1 MAGFFNDAM
10 TQEYFRIE
18 GFKPTLNLR
27 EVNHNELNKILSYTK
42 GKIFNYSDLQKL
54 AAVLWD
60 NRDTIGFNIEDFV
73 INELDVVGKTIKKQR
88 LTGSFHFGGFFIKNA
103 NFDYEP
109 SMDNFIS
116 GNELKLFFDE
126 ISELGMIPGRAD
138 TVLKNPT
145 WGDLLDLG
153 WSRNCAINRQFNWY
167 EVRIDPMKDSTSG
180 QTIPVCV
187 SYIEFVP

>member
-1 MAGFFNDAM
+1 M
-10 TQEYFRIE
+10 TQEYFKVE
-18 GFKPTLNLR
+18 GFKHTLNLR
-27 EVNHNELNKILSYTK
+27 EVNHNELNKILSYTN

-60 NRDTIGFNIEDFV
+60 NRDTIGFNIGDFV

-88 LTGSFHFGGFFIKNA
+88 LTGSFHFFIKNA

-138 TVLKNPT
+138 TILKNPT

-153 WSRNCAINRQFNWY
+153 WSRNCAINRQFDWY
-167 EVRIDPMKDSTSG
+167 EVRIDPMKDSETLN
-180 QTIPVCV
+180 TIPVCV
-187 SYIEFVP
+187 SVQEYVP